1 MAALTAEH
9 ISRSVAPGTP
19 RERVLAA
26 ARELFYRYGIHVVG
40 VDAIAEAAGTNKM
53 TLYRHFGSKDELI
66 AECMR
71 QLAAE
76 FEASWERIAEAHA
89 GNPRGQLLAW
99 LKHVGEFKLNT
110 TDRGCAF
117 VNAAVQLA
125 DQNHPARRVIEA
137 HKMAIREKLVR
148 LCREAR
154 LVEPELLADKVFLLL
169 EGARVSIQS
178 CGPRGPAARLVS
190 MLQGLV
196 SDHTRRAR

>member
-9 ISRSVAPGTP
+9 VSRPTGVGAP
-19 RERVLAA
+19 RERILAA
-26 ARELFYRYGIHVVG
+26 SRELFYRYGIHVVG

-76 FEASWERIAEAHA
+76 FEASWDRIADAHA

-178 CGPRGPAARLVS
+178 CGPKGPAARLVS

-196 SDHTRRAR
+196 SDHTRRGR